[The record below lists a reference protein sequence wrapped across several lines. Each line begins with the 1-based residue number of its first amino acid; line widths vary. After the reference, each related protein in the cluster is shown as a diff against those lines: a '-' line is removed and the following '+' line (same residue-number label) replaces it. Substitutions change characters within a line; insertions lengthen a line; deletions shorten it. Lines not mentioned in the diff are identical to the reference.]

1 MFGAIEHRDPLEKR
15 RKDVR
20 RENRSE
26 DIWTKPRMVEKDT
39 GGESWKVKMEIRY
52 FETVHLLN
60 QWFLEREIKFDFI
73 LF

>member
-1 MFGAIEHRDPLEKR
+1 MFGAMEHRDPLEKR
-15 RKDVR
+15 RKGVR

-39 GGESWKVKMEIRY
+39 GGGSWKVKMEIRY
-52 FETVHLLN
+52 FETGYLLN
-60 QWFLEREIKFDFI
+60 QWFLEREIKVHFI